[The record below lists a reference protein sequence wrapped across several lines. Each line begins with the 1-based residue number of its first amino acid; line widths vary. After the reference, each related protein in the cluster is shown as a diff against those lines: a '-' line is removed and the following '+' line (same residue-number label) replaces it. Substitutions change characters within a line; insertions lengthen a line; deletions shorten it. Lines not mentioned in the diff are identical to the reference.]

1 MRVLGQ
7 RRRPRAVRRG
17 NVWRRR
23 TIGSTITRDPPIWPV
38 RQFNGKAIAMSVT
51 EPPEALNA
59 LIMSYKRGGTDLNS
73 ASGELAR
80 LMGLTPDIAAV
91 FLKAMKRDN
100 IRALMKPS
108 SEPVAR

>member
-1 MRVLGQ
+1 MRVPGQ
-7 RRRPRAVRRG
+7 RRRPSAVRRG
-17 NVWRRR
+17 NVWRRGA
-23 TIGSTITRDPPIWPV
+23 IGSTIARNMPIWPV
-38 RQFNGKAIAMSVT
+38 RQFNGKAIAMSFT

-80 LMGLTPDIAAV
+80 LMGVTPEIAAV
-91 FLKAMKRDN
+91 FLKAMKRNN
-100 IRALMKPS
+100 IRALTKPS

>member
-1 MRVLGQ
+1 
-7 RRRPRAVRRG
+7 
-17 NVWRRR
+17 
-23 TIGSTITRDPPIWPV
+23 
-38 RQFNGKAIAMSVT
+38 
-51 EPPEALNA
+51 
-59 LIMSYKRGGTDLNS
+59 MSYKRGGTDLNS

-80 LMGLTPDIAAV
+80 LMGVTPEIAAV